1 MDYAKESL
9 RLHGEWKGK
18 IEVIT
23 TVPVST
29 KDDLSLAYT
38 PGVAQPCLE
47 IQKDINKSYEL
58 TRRHNMCAVI
68 TDGRFSGGTSGL
80 SVGYVSPEAALGGPL
95 GLIEEGDII
104 EIDVAKRSMN
114 VELSDEELAERKA
127 NFHWEFPAD
136 KYPRFLRLFV
146 KNVGSMAKGGIW
158 E

>member
-1 MDYAKESL
+1 MRSGKVQPGDACVL
-9 RLHGEWKGK
+9 RFLGLKARFGTTAFTFQEELKGDPK
-18 IEVIT
+18 
-23 TVPVST
+23 
-29 KDDLSLAYT
+29 LY
-38 PGVAQPCLE
+38 
-47 IQKDINKSYEL
+47 KS
-58 TRRHNMCAVI
+58 CAVI

-104 EIDVAKRSMN
+104 EIDVAKRTMN
-114 VELSDEELAERKA
+114 VQLSDEELAERKA
-127 NFHWEFPAD
+127 KFHWEFPAE

>member
-1 MDYAKESL
+1 MGAWNASINGNDTAQDLKSEYQAAFFYNDVETAKGDPEL
-9 RLHGEWKGK
+9 
-18 IEVIT
+18 
-23 TVPVST
+23 
-29 KDDLSLAYT
+29 Y
-38 PGVAQPCLE
+38 
-47 IQKDINKSYEL
+47 KS
-58 TRRHNMCAVI
+58 CAVI
-68 TDGRFSGGTSGL
+68 TDGRYSGGTSGL

-95 GLIEEGDII
+95 GLIKEGDII

>member
-1 MDYAKESL
+1 MQPGDACVL
-9 RLHGEWKGK
+9 RFLGLKARFGTTAFTFQEELKGDP
-18 IEVIT
+18 E
-23 TVPVST
+23 
-29 KDDLSLAYT
+29 LY
-38 PGVAQPCLE
+38 
-47 IQKDINKSYEL
+47 KS
-58 TRRHNMCAVI
+58 CAVI

-104 EIDVAKRSMN
+104 TIDVAKRTMN
-114 VELSDEELAERKA
+114 VELSEEELAVRKA
-127 NFHWEFPAD
+127 KFSWTFPAE

>member
-1 MDYAKESL
+1 LEAL
-9 RLHGEWKGK
+9 RAGKVQPGDACVLRFLGLKARFGTTAFTFQEELKGD
-18 IEVIT
+18 
-23 TVPVST
+23 P
-29 KDDLSLAYT
+29 
-38 PGVAQPCLE
+38 
-47 IQKDINKSYEL
+47 EL
-58 TRRHNMCAVI
+58 YKTCAVI

-104 EIDVAKRSMN
+104 TIDVANRTMN
-114 VELSDEELAERKA
+114 VELSDEELAARKEK
-127 NFHWEFPAD
+127 FHWEFPAE